1 MRKKWEYRELDD
13 EKIDSI
19 ASKFGVPKLLATVL
33 VSRGIVDDEEIKVFL
48 KPTRNDFH
56 DPYLMPDMKKAV
68 DRIVKAIES
77 QEKVIIYGD
86 YDVDGI
92 TSITVLKKFLKNSC
106 GLDVGYYI
114 PNRLNEGYGLN
125 NGAIDKIK
133 EDGYSLIITVD
144 CGISAIDEIEYAN
157 QLGMEVIVTDHHEPL
172 DVLPSAIAV
181 VDLKRKDN
189 TTYPFD
195 SLAGCGVAFKL
206 CQALGMRL
214 GIDEKEYLKYLDIV
228 CVGTISDIVPL
239 VDENRVIA
247 KLGLKLVEVTR
258 NPGLKSLLNAAGYK
272 DINSTTISFGVAP
285 RINACGRMGH
295 EEEALKLFLTENLV
309 EASTITGKL
318 NEYNRQRQ
326 EIEKNIYDEAIRMI
340 EKNGED
346 KKAIVLGSHNWH
358 HGVIGIVS
366 SKITEMYYKPS
377 ILVCFE
383 GEEGKGSGR
392 SVAGFDLHGALV
404 DLSKYLEKFGGHEMA
419 VGLSIKKSEFNRF
432 KDAFEKYAEDKKVG
446 DLVPVIEIDKLV
458 DFKDV
463 DIDTVRQL
471 DLLEPFGEANR
482 SPVFAFK
489 NLRIDSIRAL
499 SDGKHL
505 KMTLKENGIIVN
517 AIGFN
522 LGYLSREYMIGDRID
537 IAGNLEINSFN
548 GKDSIQINI
557 KDIMKSI

>member
-13 EKIDSI
+13 EKINSI

-56 DPYLMPDMKKAV
+56 DPYLMPDMEKAV
-68 DRIVKAIES
+68 DRIVNAIES

-133 EDGYSLIITVD
+133 KDGYSLIITVD
-144 CGISAIDEIEYAN
+144 CGISAIEEIEYAN
-157 QLGMEVIVTDHHEPL
+157 KLGMEVIVTDHHEPL
-172 DVLPSAIAV
+172 DILPSAIAV

-214 GIDEKEYLKYLDIV
+214 DIDEKEYLKYLDIV

-295 EEEALKLFLTENLV
+295 EEEALKLFLTENMV

-346 KKAIVLGSHNWH
+346 KKAVVLGSHNWH

-383 GEEGKGSGR
+383 GEDGKGSGR

-432 KDAFEKYAEDKKVG
+432 KEAFEKYAEDKNIG
-446 DLVPVIEIDKLV
+446 ELVPVIEIDKLV
-458 DFKDV
+458 DFRDV
-463 DIDTVRQL
+463 NIDTVRQL

-482 SPVFAFK
+482 SPIFAFK

-522 LGYLSREYMIGDRID
+522 LGDLSREYMIGDRID